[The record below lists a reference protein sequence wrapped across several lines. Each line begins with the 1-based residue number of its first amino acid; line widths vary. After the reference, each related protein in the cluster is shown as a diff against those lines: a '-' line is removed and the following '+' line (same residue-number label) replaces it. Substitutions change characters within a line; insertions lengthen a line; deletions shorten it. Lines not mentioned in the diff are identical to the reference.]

1 VITTALSAV
10 IGVAR
15 EQVWRAIIDPEQVI
29 LWDEPMLAL
38 LEPAK
43 AYPRVGQHVRW
54 RYHLGRIPV
63 VYHDRPVEVIP
74 ERRLRSKI
82 AMGLFRFQQTW
93 SLVDERGNPQRT
105 RLGLRLTAANAI
117 PVVSGLIDRFTVRR
131 LSAEY
136 VDTKLHALQEWCESR
151 SRTPPTCGRRRE
163 GSSPPSRSRALP
175 RG

>member
-1 VITTALSAV
+1 
-10 IGVAR
+10 
-15 EQVWRAIIDPEQVI
+15 
-29 LWDEPMLAL
+29 MLAL

-63 VYHDRPVEVIP
+63 VYYERPVEVIP
-74 ERRLRSKI
+74 ERRLCSKI
-82 AMGLFRFQQTW
+82 AIGLFRFQQTW

-117 PVVSGLIDRFTVRR
+117 PVVSGLIDRFAVRS

-136 VDTKLHALQEWCESR
+136 VDTKLHALQKWCESQ
-151 SRTPPTCGRRRE
+151 S
-163 GSSPPSRSRALP
+163 
-175 RG
+175 